1 MERFA
6 NDAATVID
14 QVGGID
20 DDDTTVDVAS
30 ATGFPTQAQYRARID
45 DELVLITSGAGT
57 TTWTISRGEE
67 GTVAASHADGAA
79 ITHVL
84 TAGAIAQFKSDLG
97 FGFVEPDLGDFT
109 FVNQGTSSAFNSNG
123 RLIFDGPV
131 VAGEN
136 VRILKKSAPSVPY
149 TITAAFRRL
158 LNPVSAR
165 QWCGLLFREA
175 SSGKLSCFAFNVFAS
190 DNTFD
195 TTSVYRFDDATTF
208 NTMSFSR
215 TPLVGSRDL
224 IWARIEDDNTDRKY
238 YVSLD
243 GTNWRLLFSEG
254 RTTFL
259 TADEVGLCL
268 APYGSGGEFGAQM
281 IVHSWSEE

>member
-1 MERFA
+1 MERFS

-30 ATGFPTQAQYRARID
+30 ATGFPTLAQYRIRID
-45 DELVLITSGAGT
+45 DEIILVTSGAGT

-67 GTVAASHADGAA
+67 GTVAASHSDGAA

-84 TAGAIAQFKSDLG
+84 TAGALRQFKTDLG
-97 FGFVEPDLGDFT
+97 FGFVEPDVGDFT
-109 FVNQGTSSAFNSNG
+109 FVNQGSAVAFNSNG
-123 RLIFDGPV
+123 RLILDGPV

-136 VRILKKSAPSVPY
+136 VRILKKVAPSAPF

-165 QWCGLLFREA
+165 QWCGLCFRNS
-175 SSGKLSCFAFNVFAS
+175 SSGKLACLAFNAAATDSLFTTVSTYLFTDPQAFDSMPFARS
-190 DNTFD
+190 
-195 TTSVYRFDDATTF
+195 
-208 NTMSFSR
+208 
-215 TPLVGSRDL
+215 PLIGSTNL
-224 IWARIEDDNTDRKY
+224 IWAKIEDDNTNRKY

-243 GTNWRLLFSEG
+243 GTNWRLVFSEG

-268 APYGSGGEFGAQM
+268 APHGSGGEFGAQM
-281 IVHSWSEE
+281 ILHSWEEA